1 VVVQANVEGRDV
13 VGFVAEVRSAIE
25 REVKLPEGYYVT
37 YGGQFENQQRAAT
50 RLALVVPI
58 AIVLIFLMLFTTFR
72 SLRQAGLIILNIP
85 FAMIGGVIS
94 LYLSGLYLSVPASV
108 GFITLFGVAVLNG
121 VVMVSYFNQLREAGR
136 TVLQAVQEG
145 AERRL
150 RPVLMTALIASLGLV
165 PLLMATGPGSE
176 LQRPLAVVVIG
187 GLVTST
193 LLTLILLP
201 TLYAWLE
208 GRADKNKGESA

>member
-1 VVVQANVEGRDV
+1 MVP
-13 VGFVAEVRSAIE
+13 VA
-25 REVKLPEGYYVT
+25 
-37 YGGQFENQQRAAT
+37 
-50 RLALVVPI
+50 I
-58 AIVLIFLMLFTTFR
+58 ALIFLMLFTTFR

-85 FAMIGGVIS
+85 FAMIGGVVS
-94 LYLSGLYLSVPASV
+94 LYFSGLYLSVPASV

-121 VVMVSYFNQLREAGR
+121 VVMVSYFNQLRESGYS
-136 TVLQAVQEG
+136 VMQAVQEG

-165 PLLMATGPGSE
+165 PLLAATGPGSE
-176 LQRPLAVVVIG
+176 LQQPLAVVVIG

-208 GRADKNKGESA
+208 GRDEKKQGANP